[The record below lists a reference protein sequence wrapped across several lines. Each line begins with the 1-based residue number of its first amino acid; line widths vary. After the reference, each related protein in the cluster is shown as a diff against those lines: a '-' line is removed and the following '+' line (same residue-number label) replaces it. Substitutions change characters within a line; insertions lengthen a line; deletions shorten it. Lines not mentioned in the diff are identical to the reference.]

1 MSGWFTEYKTV
12 NCLTE
17 TRSGII
23 VEKNRLETAL
33 DNIRISRT
41 LDVATGMGNYADFL
55 RKNVKGCGTITAI
68 DVDSAMLTRAKE
80 PLDKIGNV
88 LPACMDSAMMAFK
101 PEAFDMTCISNSLHH
116 MKNLGDT
123 LAEMMRVLRPGGNFL
138 VSEMYSDNQTDA
150 QMTHVLMHEWWAEID
165 SALGVS
171 HNGTFR
177 KDAILDIC
185 ANLGLENMISEDYAF
200 LDKDPLDPEGVKYIG
215 SAIDT
220 YVKKASGLDD
230 FENLKKRG
238 DEFRERLHRTGFHGA
253 TTLVILGSKPA

>member
-1 MSGWFTEYKTV
+1 MVRKEIRTGDIARKEM
-12 NCLTE
+12 
-17 TRSGII
+17 SGII
-23 VEKNRLETAL
+23 VDKNRLETAL
-33 DNIRISRT
+33 DNICISRT
-41 LDVATGMGNYADFL
+41 LDVATGMGNYTDFL
-55 RKNVKGCGTITAI
+55 RKNVIGCGTITAI

-80 PLDKIGNV
+80 SLDKIGNV

-116 MKNLGDT
+116 MKNIEDT
-123 LAEMMRVLRPGGNFL
+123 LTEMMRVLRPGGHFL

-200 LDKDPLDPEGVKYIG
+200 LDKDPLDPEEVKYIG
-215 SAIDT
+215 STIDT

-230 FENLKKRG
+230 FGNLKKRG
-238 DEFRERLHRTGFHGA
+238 DELREHLHRTGFHGA